1 MSIVAVSTE
10 SDNLPVASSGALAP
24 LVLPTGQPLPGPV
37 PGRPRRG
44 TSTIGT
50 VLLITAD
57 AMVLAAVVAVYL
69 AIKEGA
75 TTWPPKGVHV
85 GTYIPTMMTI
95 TAVMSG
101 FSVQWGVYS
110 ARRNDGRNAVMA
122 LVLTLFLGVAMANLQ
137 WLAFVRTG
145 FGFNDHAYGTLYD
158 VLIGFHLLHLL
169 VAIVVLLVL
178 AFRTMAGHF
187 TGDRHDTLRA
197 GALYWHYTNVVWFVI
212 VSVLFLASRH
222 G

>member
-1 MSIVAVSTE
+1 MSIVAVSTDAE
-10 SDNLPVASSGALAP
+10 NLPVAASGLAP
-24 LVLPTGQPLPGPV
+24 MVLPTGQPLPGPV

-50 VLLITAD
+50 LLLITAD
-57 AMVLAAVVAVYL
+57 VMVLGAMVAVYF

-85 GTYIPTMMTI
+85 GTYSPTMITI
-95 TAVMSG
+95 TAIMSG
-101 FSVQWGVYS
+101 FSVQWGTFA

-122 LVLTLFLGVAMANLQ
+122 LVLTLFLGLAMANLE
-137 WLAFVRTG
+137 WLSFVRSG
-145 FGFNDHAYGTLYD
+145 FGFNDHVYGTLYD
-158 VLIGFHLLHLL
+158 VLIGYHLLHLL
-169 VAIVVLLVL
+169 AAIVVLLVL

-187 TGDRHDTLRA
+187 SGDRHDALRA
-197 GALYWHYTNVVWFVI
+197 GALFWHYTNVVWFVV